1 MLIERSIYI
10 LVQASKVVS
19 MWAYRQHLLLLSK
32 QYVTKLKKKKK
43 QLKCFE
49 LSVISVVD
57 EGKKEHFDLLL
68 ITNGD
73 KSHYTFISDFSRLI
87 RAQKTAQKE
96 TVIFCKRYFTS
107 FSNRPL
113 KNKPYGQTALDQHK
127 LICGTHKPILP
138 DMPAAGTMLE
148 FDGWGKTQCHLIFIY
163 TDFKAL
169 LYVKTTEN
177 IPTDLL
183 EKYDIPISPIIYRG
197 NESRQDVAKRFVN
210 EMTNIA

>member
-1 MLIERSIYI
+1 
-10 LVQASKVVS
+10 
-19 MWAYRQHLLLLSK
+19 
-32 QYVTKLKKKKK
+32 
-43 QLKCFE
+43 
-49 LSVISVVD
+49 VD

-169 LYVKTTEN
+169 LVKCIERKSAETPAFQKHE
-177 IPTDLL
+177 PMRYGVCKDHR
-183 EKYDIPISPIIYRG
+183 EYSD
-197 NESRQDVAKRFVN
+197 
-210 EMTNIA
+210 